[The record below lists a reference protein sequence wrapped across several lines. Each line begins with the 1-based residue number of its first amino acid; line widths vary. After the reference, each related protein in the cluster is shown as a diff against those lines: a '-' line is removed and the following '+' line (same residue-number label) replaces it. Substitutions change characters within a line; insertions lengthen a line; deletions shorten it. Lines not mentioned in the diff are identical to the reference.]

1 MLMQHIGVG
10 YFGYYRATAYAMKHS
25 LMPEIAKLRMKA
37 LNFWDKHGI
46 RAATDAFDV
55 STRTLYWWRRLLRT
69 GGPEALIPRS
79 KAPLV
84 RRSRHWHPDVLKEIR
99 RLRTELPNLGKEQIF
114 VRLKPWCEARH
125 FTCPST
131 STIGRIIAGAHDK
144 MRMIPVRLSARG
156 KARLIKKR
164 SVKPRRPK
172 QYRPVKT
179 GELIGMD
186 AIELRMG
193 DLRRY
198 IITMIDEHSDYAL
211 ALAVPSLNSDITSH
225 FFSKATK
232 LFPVAIRQV
241 VTDNGKEFLGNFDKT
256 LQEASIKHIW
266 TYPYTPKMNA
276 TCERFNRTLR
286 EHPENNQ
293 FHFTEEFTVLRSGGV
308 ETRRP
313 DIVCFVNGIPLAVIE
328 AKSPAGHGKKGP
340 TIDEGISQ
348 SIRNQLNDEIP
359 QLFVYS
365 QLLLSINGH
374 DGRYGTCHTPM
385 KFWAAWREEDI
396 TDPQMYALRN
406 HPLSTEQ
413 IHALFDHRPSVDL
426 KWYQQLIDGG
436 ELAVS
441 GQDKLLISLLSP
453 ERLLE
458 MTRFFTLFDKKTG
471 KIVARY
477 QQVFGIKRL
486 LERISTRRPD
496 GGREGGVIWHTTGSG
511 KSYTMVFLSKALILH
526 DSLKQCRIVVVTDRV
541 DLEGQLSGTFV
552 SGGELAG
559 KDDKAKAMAT
569 SGQKLAQQIGSGK
582 ERIIFTLIQ
591 KFNSATKLPECV
603 NTSPDIIVLIDE
615 GHRSQGGENHV
626 RMKLA
631 LPNAAFVAFTGTPLL
646 KEDKTTNKFGPIVH
660 AYTMQR
666 AVEDK
671 AVTPLLYEER
681 IPDLEVNDR
690 AIDAWFDRI
699 TDGLSEAQKADLKR
713 KYARKG
719 EVYSADDRIRL
730 IALDIATHF
739 SKNID
744 EGLKGQLACDSKI
757 SAIKYK
763 KYLDEAGLFESA
775 VVISPP
781 DTREGNT
788 EVDESKLPEVTK
800 WWKDNV
806 GTQDESVYTRNIIS
820 RFDTDE
826 KLKLLIVVDK
836 LLTGFDEPKNTVL
849 YIDKP
854 LKSHNLIQAI
864 ARVNRLHP
872 LKKFGLLIDYR
883 GILAELDTTIG
894 KYQDLASRTQGGY
907 DIKDI
912 DGLYSAMS
920 SEYKRLPHLY
930 NQLWAIFA
938 GVKNKN
944 DTEQLRAV
952 LVPKMEERDGEM
964 VDIHQKTRDD
974 FFEALT
980 AFAGCL
986 KVALQS
992 ATFFTD
998 KSFTE
1003 QDRNLYKETVK
1014 QMSSLRQ
1021 WAMQVSGEQVNYDDY
1036 AEQVKKLLDKHV
1048 TGVEVREPDGVYE
1061 VGKMGKSEKPE
1072 EWDNN
1077 KTRNE
1082 TDIIKTRVTKMIEQ
1096 ELRDDPYAQEA
1107 FSKLLRMAIEE
1118 AEKLF
1123 DHPLKQYL
1131 LFREFEEQV
1140 EARKL
1145 SDIPDALAVNKHA
1158 QAYYGVF
1165 KKELPEVFAVNDV
1178 QVQDKWTKLAF
1189 EVDNII
1195 VKAVAENSLNPQD
1208 IEKVVKTSLLPLL
1221 FTACREIGAGMNQVN
1236 RIVETI
1242 IQILRVGLMKS

>member
-1 MLMQHIGVG
+1 MNQ
-10 YFGYYRATAYAMKHS
+10 T
-25 LMPEIAKLRMKA
+25 
-37 LNFWDKHGI
+37 
-46 RAATDAFDV
+46 
-55 STRTLYWWRRLLRT
+55 
-69 GGPEALIPRS
+69 
-79 KAPLV
+79 
-84 RRSRHWHPDVLKEIR
+84 
-99 RLRTELPNLGKEQIF
+99 
-114 VRLKPWCEARH
+114 
-125 FTCPST
+125 
-131 STIGRIIAGAHDK
+131 
-144 MRMIPVRLSARG
+144 
-156 KARLIKKR
+156 
-164 SVKPRRPK
+164 
-172 QYRPVKT
+172 
-179 GELIGMD
+179 
-186 AIELRMG
+186 
-193 DLRRY
+193 
-198 IITMIDEHSDYAL
+198 
-211 ALAVPSLNSDITSH
+211 
-225 FFSKATK
+225 
-232 LFPVAIRQV
+232 
-241 VTDNGKEFLGNFDKT
+241 
-256 LQEASIKHIW
+256 
-266 TYPYTPKMNA
+266 YTPKFQEEYSAKIPALTLLTSLGWTFLSPKQIMDYRGYKQDEVVLRPVLREELSKRSFMA
-276 TCERFNRTLR
+276 GGKTCQLSEKALDNLISQVCSPALNEGLLKANERMYNHLLYGIAVTEFVDGKKVNPTIALIDW

-293 FHFTEEFTVLRSGGV
+293 FYFTEEFTVLRSGGV

-328 AKSPAGHGKKGP
+328 AKSPAGHSKKGP

-359 QLFVYS
+359 QLFAYS
-365 QLLLSINGH
+365 QILLSINGH

-396 TDPQMYALRN
+396 TYAQMYALRN
-406 HPLSTEQ
+406 HKLSTEQ
-413 IHALFDHRPSVDL
+413 IHALFDHRPSADL
-426 KWYQQLIDGG
+426 DWYQQLIAAG

-526 DSLKQCRIVVVTDRV
+526 DSLKRCRIVVVTDRI
-541 DLEGQLSGTFV
+541 DLEEQLSSTFA

-559 KDDKAKAMAT
+559 KKDKANAMAT
-569 SGQKLAQQIGSGK
+569 SGQMLAKQIGSGK

-849 YIDKP
+849 YVDKP